1 MAKGKPNSKLR
12 ERHPEDDEP
21 DDFDDL
27 PPIIHGPKKPTK
39 PELRIHKAG
48 SRNAHMA
55 RKLYDKQ
62 VD

>member
-1 MAKGKPNSKLR
+1 MAKGKPSSNPR
-12 ERHPEDDEP
+12 ESHPEDDEP
-21 DDFDDL
+21 DDFDHL
-27 PPIIHGPKKPTK
+27 PPIIRGSKEPTK

-48 SRNAHMA
+48 TRNAHMA